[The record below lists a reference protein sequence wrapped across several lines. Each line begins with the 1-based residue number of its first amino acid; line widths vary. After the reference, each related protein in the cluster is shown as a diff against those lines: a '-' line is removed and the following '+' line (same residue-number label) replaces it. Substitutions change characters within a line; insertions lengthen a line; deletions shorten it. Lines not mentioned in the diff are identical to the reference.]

1 MEKII
6 LISRNS
12 IALCIIAMLAAF
24 FYLNLKPSNFIHS
37 SFEISDKV
45 VSSINLHLSPEEIKI
60 FRANL
65 SSIDKIGKSL
75 GINLQMRGET
85 AKVDID
91 KTFFTGQVFVKGQ
104 LNEKTT
110 SQSINYIFT
119 GTIAIDTKSKNFTSP
134 KELTGNTSI
143 RFTENS
149 VFIETRVFSPYFEK
163 IRYDPR
169 RWAIELAAT
178 KAQNLAINSFTSI

>member
-1 MEKII
+1 
-6 LISRNS
+6 
-12 IALCIIAMLAAF
+12 
-24 FYLNLKPSNFIHS
+24 
-37 SFEISDKV
+37 
-45 VSSINLHLSPEEIKI
+45 
-60 FRANL
+60 
-65 SSIDKIGKSL
+65 
-75 GINLQMRGET
+75 MRGET
-85 AKVDID
+85 ARID
-91 KTFFTGQVFVKGQ
+91 LNKTFFTGQVFVKGQ

-119 GTIAIDTKSKNFTSP
+119 GTIAIDTKSKNFISP

-178 KAQNLAINSFTSI
+178 KAQNLAINSFTSF